1 MGAHD
6 NEEIIDLTDV
16 IEEPIFSESSSQKT
30 SNFSPE
36 QAIDSRDLEDEFEQ
50 LLQGAGS
57 SQDNGNGGEVNDDLD
72 IESLFEEMEQSPS
85 PQEPDA
91 EDPLNREKRNPP
103 VHFSEDSTIE
113 DMSDIEDIF
122 ASMDDDTTK
131 NPSSAPD
138 QELEDLLSEEEPLS
152 ESETESFLVEDE
164 SSAPE
169 ADSEQSVSH
178 DQAASSAPESPS
190 LEETSGIEAT
200 LSPDEESIEASLQET
215 ESPIEDATEE
225 ALQETESP
233 IEDETEEALQEA
245 ESPVED
251 ETEAMLHET
260 ESPDEDETKVV
271 LQEAESSAEE
281 VEPPFE
287 SSLET
292 RTDEPAGAPA
302 TTPADQTL
310 VEELQER
317 IAALENRPQKPD
329 QETMFAMLSA
339 FFQDNEHG
347 ADILNELTERVT
359 AQVQET
365 AKQLVEKKL
374 DALDVPSSEE
384 ITAMVKEEISASVA
398 ENLPAPADTRS
409 IVQEIREDL
418 QKKVQEGMD
427 AWEAERIALRSDIDA
442 LRTEPLDKQTVIREI
457 REDLEQRVQEGMD
470 AWESQ
475 RMELQK
481 EIDQLRSAHS
491 GEPDSA
497 AIVRAIREDLQQ
509 RVQEGMDAWEA
520 QRISLNQE
528 INELKDTMTQTSSRE
543 QARIDKCAASM
554 VTRED
559 LQAIKEDLQANI
571 SREIPGVAA
580 KVIREEIAALMK

>member
-152 ESETESFLVEDE
+152 ESETEDFLVEDD

-233 IEDETEEALQEA
+233 I
-245 ESPVED
+245 
-251 ETEAMLHET
+251 
-260 ESPDEDETKVV
+260 EDETKVV

-442 LRTEPLDKQTVIREI
+442 LRAEPLDKQTLIREI

-475 RMELQK
+475 RMGLQK
-481 EIDQLRSAHS
+481 EIEQIKSADS

-497 AIVRAIREDLQQ
+497 AIVREIREDLQQ

-528 INELKDTMTQTSSRE
+528 INELKDTMIQTSSRE